1 MYACFMFYCLASS
14 VNGGGQADDGAI
26 LLMKLNAAVNTCR
39 MNGEEESA
47 QARYAILTGMTRRER
62 VGATSL
68 DLPVQH
74 AGNRL
79 IEFATAEA
87 ETWGMDLRQAQS
99 NGSDMELVLKS
110 PSVASGVLAR
120 NVWGEPVVGATTAAL
135 ENSASTLFPL
145 NCSASISGLLDDA
158 TRDQLCLQVPIGSP
172 LFYARQTQARVL
184 RAPPNAILNVNKL
197 GVVSLVALE
206 SPIAAGTP
214 LSVAPPIVAPN
225 TTISPGNAPGAL
237 ANRVVADGEE
247 VEPQPFLMHM
257 RMYKVSIVINP
268 ALLVLLCI
276 HTSKFRPVSSLLAY
290 RLYMWDP
297 MVLIPKLL

>member
-87 ETWGMDLRQAQS
+87 ETWGMDLR
-99 NGSDMELVLKS
+99 
-110 PSVASGVLAR
+110 
-120 NVWGEPVVGATTAAL
+120 
-135 ENSASTLFPL
+135 
-145 NCSASISGLLDDA
+145 
-158 TRDQLCLQVPIGSP
+158 
-172 LFYARQTQARVL
+172 
-184 RAPPNAILNVNKL
+184 
-197 GVVSLVALE
+197 
-206 SPIAAGTP
+206 
-214 LSVAPPIVAPN
+214 
-225 TTISPGNAPGAL
+225 
-237 ANRVVADGEE
+237 
-247 VEPQPFLMHM
+247 
-257 RMYKVSIVINP
+257 
-268 ALLVLLCI
+268 
-276 HTSKFRPVSSLLAY
+276 
-290 RLYMWDP
+290 
-297 MVLIPKLL
+297 